1 MSTEQVRTRS
11 PRRTVI
17 GIVVSDKMTK
27 TISVRVSGKV
37 RHPVYGKYVV
47 RHEVYK
53 AHDEHEKAKK
63 GDTVEIAFA
72 RRLSKSKFWRLVRIV
87 ASARVE
93 AVTGQEEVAAVAGT
107 PKAAPVPQAAKTGAT
122 PETAG
127 AASKSAEG
135 AGGEVAS

>member
-1 MSTEQVRTRS
+1 MSNEAARTRT

-17 GIVVSDKMTK
+17 GIVVSDRMAK

-53 AHDEHEKAKK
+53 AHDEDGKAEK

-72 RRLSKSKFWRLVRIV
+72 RRLSKTKFWRLVRIV

-93 AVTGQEEVAAVAGT
+93 AVTGQEEVAEVAGPRT
-107 PKAAPVPQAAKTGAT
+107 TEHVGSKTQ
-122 PETAG
+122 AG
-127 AASKSAEG
+127 AAP
-135 AGGEVAS
+135 AGGEVSS

>member
-1 MSTEQVRTRS
+1 VSNETVRTRS

-53 AHDEHEKAKK
+53 AHDEHGKAAK

-107 PKAAPVPQAAKTGAT
+107 PKAAAAPPA
-122 PETAG
+122 
-127 AASKSAEG
+127 SAEN
-135 AGGEVAS
+135 AGGESAS

>member
-1 MSTEQVRTRS
+1 VSNEAASARTRS

-17 GIVVSDKMTK
+17 GIVVSDKMPK

-53 AHDEHEKAKK
+53 AHDENKKARK

-72 RRLSKSKFWRLVRIV
+72 RRLSKTKFWRLVRIV

-93 AVTGQEEVAAVAGT
+93 AVTGEAEVAEVAG
-107 PKAAPVPQAAKTGAT
+107 PKATTTAEPK
-122 PETAG
+122 PEAL
-127 AASKSAEG
+127 
-135 AGGEVAS
+135 GEVSS

>member
-1 MSTEQVRTRS
+1 VSNEGARARS

-17 GIVVSDKMTK
+17 GIVVSDKMAK
-27 TISVRVSGKV
+27 TISIRVSGKV
-37 RHPVYGKYVV
+37 RHPTYGKYVV

-53 AHDEHEKAKK
+53 AHDETGKARK

-72 RRLSKSKFWRLVRIV
+72 RRLSKTKFWRLVRIV

-107 PKAAPVPQAAKTGAT
+107 AKAEPAA
-122 PETAG
+122 AG
-127 AASKSAEG
+127 SAK
-135 AGGEVAS
+135 AGGEDAS

>member
-1 MSTEQVRTRS
+1 MSNEPTRTRT

-17 GIVVSDKMTK
+17 GIVVSDKMAK

-53 AHDEHEKAKK
+53 AHDEAGKAHK

-72 RRLSKSKFWRLVRIV
+72 RRLSKTKFWRLVRIV

-93 AVTGQEEVAAVAGT
+93 AVTGEEEVAAVAG
-107 PKAAPVPQAAKTGAT
+107 PKAT
-122 PETAG
+122 ETKPDVAG
-127 AASKSAEG
+127 SDR

>member
-1 MSTEQVRTRS
+1 MSNEAARARTRS

-17 GIVVSDKMTK
+17 GIVVSDKMPK

-53 AHDEHEKAKK
+53 AHDEDGKAKK

-72 RRLSKSKFWRLVRIV
+72 RRLSKTKFWRLVRIV

-93 AVTGQEEVAAVAGT
+93 AVTGQEEVAAVAG
-107 PKAAPVPQAAKTGAT
+107 PKTTEAKTA
-122 PETAG
+122 P
-127 AASKSAEG
+127 
-135 AGGEVAS
+135 AGGEASS

>member
-1 MSTEQVRTRS
+1 VSNEASRARTRS

-17 GIVVSDKMTK
+17 GIVVSDRMAK

-53 AHDEHEKAKK
+53 AHDETGKARK

-72 RRLSKSKFWRLVRIV
+72 RRLSKTKFWRLVRIV

-93 AVTGQEEVAAVAGT
+93 AVTGEAEVAEVAG
-107 PKAAPVPQAAKTGAT
+107 PKAT
-122 PETAG
+122 TAEPKP
-127 AASKSAEG
+127 A
-135 AGGEVAS
+135 AGGEVSS

>member
-1 MSTEQVRTRS
+1 VSTEQVRIRS

-53 AHDEHEKAKK
+53 AHDEHAKAKK

-107 PKAAPVPQAAKTGAT
+107 PKAAAAPQAAGF
-122 PETAG
+122 
-127 AASKSAEG
+127 SKSAEG